1 MIPLG
6 PLLLPV
12 ASSTP
17 ETVSDP
23 EGEEEERIIQWLD
36 TKPAAS
42 VLYIAFGTLGR
53 VGKEQME
60 EIALGLEASEQSF
73 LWSAGLERYPL
84 QHGQSST
91 LSACLPPGQ
100 WIHSTFPGILPSFCP
115 GR

>member
-1 MIPLG
+1 MIPVG
-6 PLLLPV
+6 PLRLPV

-17 ETVSDP
+17 ETIAAP

-42 VLYIAFGTLGR
+42 VLYIAFGTVGR

-73 LWSAGLERYPL
+73 LWSAGLEKDPL
-84 QHGQSST
+84 GYGQSLT

-100 WIHSTFPGILPSFCP
+100 WIHSTFP
-115 GR
+115 

>member
-1 MIPLG
+1 MIPVG
-6 PLLLPV
+6 PLLRPV

-17 ETVSDP
+17 ETVPAP
-23 EGEEEERIIQWLD
+23 EGEEEERILQWLD

-42 VLYIAFGTLGR
+42 VLYIAFGTVGR

-73 LWSAGLERYPL
+73 LWSAGLEKHPLGAGQYP
-84 QHGQSST
+84 T

-100 WIHSTFPGILPSFCP
+100 WIHSTFP
-115 GR
+115 

>member
-1 MIPLG
+1 VIPVG

-17 ETVSDP
+17 ETIAAP

-42 VLYIAFGTLGR
+42 VLYIAFGTNGR
-53 VGKEQME
+53 VGNEQME

-73 LWSAGLERYPL
+73 LWSAGLEKHPL
-84 QHGQSST
+84 GDGESPT
-91 LSACLPPGQ
+91 LSTCLPPGQ
-100 WIHSTFPGILPSFCP
+100 WIHSTFP
-115 GR
+115 